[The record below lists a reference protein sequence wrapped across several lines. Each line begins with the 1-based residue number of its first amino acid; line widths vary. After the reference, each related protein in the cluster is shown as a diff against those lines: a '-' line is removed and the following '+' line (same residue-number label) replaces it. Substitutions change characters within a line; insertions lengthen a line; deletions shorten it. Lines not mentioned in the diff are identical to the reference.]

1 VKGGTAVTL
10 GILVNTDRH
19 PDHVVGIVRA
29 ALVRGHSVFVFVMDD
44 GTRLLH
50 HARLP
55 RLVTLPEVKMSCCL
69 QSAKKRKIDTSG
81 LPPEIVEGSQLNNAF
96 MHREADRVIV
106 LKKEIS

>member
-1 VKGGTAVTL
+1 MTL

-19 PDHVVGIVRA
+19 PDHLVGITRA
-29 ALVRGHSVFVFVMDD
+29 ALARGYGVSVFLMDT

-50 HARLP
+50 HALLP
-55 RLVTLPEVKMSCCL
+55 GLVSSSGVKMSYCL
-69 QSAKKRKIDTSG
+69 QSAKKQEIDTCG

-106 LKKEIS
+106 L